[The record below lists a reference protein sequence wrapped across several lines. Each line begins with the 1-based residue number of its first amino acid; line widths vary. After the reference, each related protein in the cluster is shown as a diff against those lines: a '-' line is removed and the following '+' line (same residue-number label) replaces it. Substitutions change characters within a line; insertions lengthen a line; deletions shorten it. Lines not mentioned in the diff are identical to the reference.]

1 MDDIVSCVPLGAAM
15 CAAQNVPT
23 QQKLTED
30 MYLLFIYL
38 FIFDLLRR
46 SAQSEHD

>member
-1 MDDIVSCVPLGAAM
+1 MDDIESCVLLRAAM

-38 FIFDLLRR
+38 FIFQRSPDLTP
-46 SAQSEHD
+46 AA

>member
-1 MDDIVSCVPLGAAM
+1 MDDKVSCVLLRTAM

-30 MYLLFIYL
+30 V
-38 FIFDLLRR
+38 
-46 SAQSEHD
+46 